1 MSAHG
6 YILLIESDPDQAAA
20 LASLLEQSHPAAPD
34 DELPYA
40 CHRAADA
47 VAAGRMLKAKPDCRA
62 LLIHALDGDAA
73 AAVDAVRQW
82 VGDIPVIV
90 LLDREDPRAGLDAVR
105 AGAQDYLVLG
115 SFDHGGLSRALY
127 YATQRKAVESALVE
141 NALTDRLTGLPKRR
155 LLLDRLEVAMK
166 RCTRDGSSGALL
178 FIDLTGLQQVNES
191 LGYRLGNEALKAMA
205 TRLLGVVR
213 SSDSVAR
220 IGGNRF
226 VVLLP
231 KESGLLEALAIGEKV
246 IAALR
251 EPLPVGSEMIQ
262 LTVDI
267 GVVRFKD
274 ASLSPELLV
283 QLAHDTMRAAGKDA
297 RGRVRLL

>member
-6 YILLIESDPDQAAA
+6 YVLLVQSDPEQAAA
-20 LASLLEQSHPAAPD
+20 LAALLEQSDPEASD
-34 DELPYA
+34 GELPGA
-40 CHRAADA
+40 CRRAADA
-47 VAAGRMLKAKPDCRA
+47 AAAGRMLQTTPDCRA
-62 LLIHALDGDAA
+62 LLIHALRGDGA

-90 LLDREDPRAGLDAVR
+90 LLDREDAQAGLDAVR

-115 SFDHGGLSRALY
+115 SFDRGSLSRALY

-178 FIDLTGLQQVNES
+178 FIDLNGLQQINDS
-191 LGYRLGNEALKAMA
+191 LGSRLGNEALKAVAARM
-205 TRLLGVVR
+205 LGIVR

-220 IGGNRF
+220 IGGDRF

-246 IAALR
+246 ITALR
-251 EPLPVGSEMIQ
+251 EPLPVGSETVQ
-262 LTVDI
+262 LTADI

-274 ASLSPELLV
+274 ASLLPELLV
-283 QLAHDTMRAAGKDA
+283 QRAHDTMRAAGKDA